1 MQQKINDK
9 NQQLQELNTQLTF
22 YKNVHDN
29 FKYIS
34 SLNYEYFAINI
45 GDGEHK
51 YTEIEKVELEK
62 LYMEI
67 SKFNL
72 IRKDQGI

>member
-1 MQQKINDK
+1 
-9 NQQLQELNTQLTF
+9 LTAL
-22 YKNVHDN
+22 KNVNDN

-34 SLNYEYFAINI
+34 SLNYEYFAINL
-45 GDGEHK
+45 GDGERK

-72 IRKDQGI
+72 TRKD